1 MTRALRGA
9 GARVRFK
16 SNGLG
21 ASRRSELFAVVV
33 TTTYGAGDEGVLSFA
48 HPNAKLA
55 RAGWAYVEV
64 DSKEPGDAPG
74 TKLYVGVHPSMW
86 EFVLPVEPVPTCN
99 GCGRDVERDHA
110 QETPAA
116 DSGGAI
122 PASTAAQP
130 ATGGAVENPPAASA
144 DECERCDGSGQIS
157 GRSQPVEGLAYMD
170 WEADC
175 DECGG
180 TGRVA
185 L

>member
-1 MTRALRGA
+1 MAYLRRKHGRLSIIENTWRKSVAPAVEHVHAPSCRSLWLAEKGLPMDWKAAIEAHVRIQRAGS
-9 GARVRFK
+9 V
-16 SNGLG
+16 
-21 ASRRSELFAVVV
+21 SE
-33 TTTYGAGDEGVLSFA
+33 VLSVCD
-48 HPNAKLA
+48 K
-55 RAGWAYVEV
+55 
-64 DSKEPGDAPG
+64 
-74 TKLYVGVHPSMW
+74 
-86 EFVLPVEPVPTCN
+86 
-99 GCGRDVERDHA
+99 
-110 QETPAA
+110 TPAA